1 MSTEDAKAGVA
12 ESKGR
17 LRPEASER
25 EKILAEW
32 AASGQTVR
40 EVAESTGWSTW
51 TLYRW
56 RAEARGDGTP
66 RRRRPSE
73 RGLVAVPAPVATA
86 NGEWAAELL
95 TTTGI
100 RVRLAAS
107 CAPAWA
113 AQLAR
118 ELDRC

>member
-1 MSTEDAKAGVA
+1 MNTEETKPSVA
-12 ESKGR
+12 EVKGR
-17 LRPEASER
+17 RRPEANER
-25 EKILAEW
+25 EKVLAAW
-32 AASGQTVR
+32 AASGQSVE
-40 EVAESTGWSTW
+40 EVAEATGWSTW

-56 RAEARGDGTP
+56 RAEARGGETQ
-66 RRRRPSE
+66 RRRRPSK
-73 RGLVAVPAPVATA
+73 RALVAVPAPLAA
-86 NGEWAAELL
+86 ASGEWTAELL

-118 ELDRC
+118 ELNRC

>member
-1 MSTEDAKAGVA
+1 MEETKPAMA
-12 ESKGR
+12 EIKGR
-17 LRPEASER
+17 RRPEANER
-25 EKILAEW
+25 EKILAAW
-32 AASGQTVR
+32 AASGQAVE
-40 EVAESTGWSTW
+40 EVAAATGWSTW

-66 RRRRPSE
+66 RRRSPGARAM
-73 RGLVAVPAPVATA
+73 VAVPAPVAMA
-86 NGEWAAELL
+86 SGEWAAELL

-113 AQLAR
+113 AQLTM